1 VVHNIVAWSCRDEG
15 NVWKIP
21 SPAASDN
28 AMGRIWGGGGMN
40 KGKWK
45 VEEEQ
50 ARLGKINSKDCLRRK
65 YRLSRDGGK
74 ITLPERGRYLV
85 LLDLL

>member
-1 VVHNIVAWSCRDEG
+1 
-15 NVWKIP
+15 
-21 SPAASDN
+21 
-28 AMGRIWGGGGMN
+28 MN